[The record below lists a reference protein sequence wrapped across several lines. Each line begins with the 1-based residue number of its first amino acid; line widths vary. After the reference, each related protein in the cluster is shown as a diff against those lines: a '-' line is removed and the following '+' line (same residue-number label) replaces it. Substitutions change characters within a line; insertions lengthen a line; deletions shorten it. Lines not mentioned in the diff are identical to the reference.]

1 MRDTVLFLD
10 TTLRDGE
17 QTPGVSFHLNDKV
30 DFARALETLG
40 VDMIEAGFAG
50 ASPGDFEAVRA
61 VARTVKTGV
70 CSLARCVE
78 ADIRAAANAL
88 KGAAKPRIHVFIA
101 TSPLHRAAKLNMTRE
116 QVLDAAVRS
125 VRLARSLCA
134 DVEFSCEDATRTEP
148 DFLYQVCAAA
158 VEAGAT
164 TINIPDT
171 VGYATVDE
179 YGGLIDAICREV
191 AGERDIVISTH
202 CHNDLGLAT
211 ATTLEAIRR
220 GARQVECTINGIGE
234 RAGNASLEEIVMGIK
249 TRRDF
254 YGMDC
259 NIDTKQIYK
268 TCKLLSS
275 ITGVPIAPNKAIVGA
290 NAFAHESGVHQH
302 GMMANRNTYEIMTPE
317 SVGIAQTTMVLGKH
331 SGKHAFAERLNELGY
346 EVEGEALEKTFA
358 RFKELADRKKTVT
371 DRDIE
376 ALVSTQKTIVM
387 PVYEL
392 ESFVISSGSA
402 IPAWSPMWRNTHG

>member
-1 MRDTVLFLD
+1 M
-10 TTLRDGE
+10 
-17 QTPGVSFHLNDKV
+17 
-30 DFARALETLG
+30 
-40 VDMIEAGFAG
+40 
-50 ASPGDFEAVRA
+50 AV
-61 VARTVKTGV
+61 K
-70 CSLARCVE
+70 
-78 ADIRAAANAL
+78 
-88 KGAAKPRIHVFIA
+88 
-101 TSPLHRAAKLNMTRE
+101 
-116 QVLDAAVRS
+116 
-125 VRLARSLCA
+125 
-134 DVEFSCEDATRTEP
+134 
-148 DFLYQVCAAA
+148 
-158 VEAGAT
+158 AGAT
-164 TINIPDT
+164 VINAPDT
-171 VGYATVDE
+171 VGYATPQEMFEMIDYLAKRVEGVENVD
-179 YGGLIDAICREV
+179 
-191 AGERDIVISTH
+191 ISTH
-202 CHNDLGLAT
+202 CHDDLGLAVANSLAAVKAG
-211 ATTLEAIRR
+211 AT
-220 GARQVECTINGIGE
+220 QVECTINGIGE

-402 IPAWSPMWRNTHG
+402 IQTMATVCLTKDGELKEAVVKADGPIDAAFSAVEKIVGSDVELKTYSIQAITEGEDALGEVVVRLYKDGHTVTGRGLSTNIIEASILAYVNGINKIYTVQ

>member
-78 ADIRAAANAL
+78 ADIRAAADAL

-134 DVEFSCEDATRTEP
+134 DVEFSCEDATLLCP
-148 DFLYQVCAAA
+148 LHCSLND
-158 VEAGAT
+158 G
-164 TINIPDT
+164 T
-171 VGYATVDE
+171 VADV
-179 YGGLIDAICREV
+179 DAIEV
-191 AGERDIVISTH
+191 AHGNSSAALMFQRQ
-202 CHNDLGLAT
+202 
-211 ATTLEAIRR
+211 RR
-220 GARQVECTINGIGE
+220 QR
-234 RAGNASLEEIVMGIK
+234 
-249 TRRDF
+249 
-254 YGMDC
+254 
-259 NIDTKQIYK
+259 
-268 TCKLLSS
+268 
-275 ITGVPIAPNKAIVGA
+275 
-290 NAFAHESGVHQH
+290 
-302 GMMANRNTYEIMTPE
+302 
-317 SVGIAQTTMVLGKH
+317 
-331 SGKHAFAERLNELGY
+331 
-346 EVEGEALEKTFA
+346 
-358 RFKELADRKKTVT
+358 
-371 DRDIE
+371 
-376 ALVSTQKTIVM
+376 
-387 PVYEL
+387 
-392 ESFVISSGSA
+392 
-402 IPAWSPMWRNTHG
+402 